1 MNEMENDIIRIAI
14 CDDILEMTKFMTNI
28 ISDIMDEKKIE
39 YEILAFQSGK
49 DLLEQIDNVNLV
61 FLDLEMPEMDGIKTG
76 ERIRREN
83 EKCKIIVASAREDRM
98 KEVFR
103 LDAMRFVSKP
113 YNREEIME
121 AIDAYLQTYQVGLQR
136 IEVYKNRKAYY
147 IMQREIRYIQ
157 AYNGAV
163 NIYVRNTVF
172 HKEVTLSKMEE
183 MLDEHIFFKIHKA
196 IIVGLGFVTEY
207 TKDKVFIDK
216 EILPLSRRNSKEF
229 ERVFMDFDLKYR
241 G

>member
-1 MNEMENDIIRIAI
+1 MENDIIRIAI

-28 ISDIMDEKKIE
+28 ISNIMDEKKIE

-49 DLLEQIDNVNLV
+49 DLLENISNVNLV
-61 FLDLEMPEMDGIKTG
+61 FLDLEMPEMDGIETG
-76 ERIRREN
+76 ECIRREN

-113 YNREEIME
+113 YDREEIME
-121 AIDAYLQTYQVGLQR
+121 AMDAYLQICQVGLRR
-136 IEVYKNRKAYY
+136 IEVYKNRIPYY

-163 NIYVRNTVF
+163 NIYACDTVF

-216 EILPLSRRNSKEF
+216 EILPLSRRNRKEF

>member
-136 IEVYKNRKAYY
+136 IEVYKNRKA
-147 IMQREIRYIQ
+147 MGQL
-157 AYNGAV
+157 
-163 NIYVRNTVF
+163 IYMRII
-172 HKEVTLSKMEE
+172 L
-183 MLDEHIFFKIHKA
+183 FFIKK
-196 IIVGLGFVTEY
+196 
-207 TKDKVFIDK
+207 
-216 EILPLSRRNSKEF
+216 
-229 ERVFMDFDLKYR
+229 
-241 G
+241 

>member
-1 MNEMENDIIRIAI
+1 MENNIIRIAI

-28 ISDIMDEKKIE
+28 ISNIMDEKKIE
-39 YEILAFQSGK
+39 YEILAFQSGR

-113 YNREEIME
+113 YDREEIME
-121 AIDAYLQTYQVGLQR
+121 AIDAYLQTYQVGLQK
-136 IEVYKNRKAYY
+136 IEVYKNRKPYY

-163 NIYVRNTVF
+163 NIYARNTVF